1 MKHQIT
7 DDVDINI
14 NVELPTGDLE
24 DLIDKVTE
32 STVIIIV
39 AITVGSIL
47 KSIFQK

>member
-1 MKHQIT
+1 MKVKLQ
-7 DDVDINI
+7 DDVDLNVNI
-14 NVELPTGDLE
+14 ELPSQDLE

-32 STVIIIV
+32 SAVIIIA